1 MRRMIF
7 HRPHEKGAIAVIVA
21 VLFGFGV
28 MTAAAA
34 LTIDVGNINAD
45 RRQLQNGAD
54 AVALAVAQQCA
65 LTGTCTP
72 TDPNLKPLANANA
85 ADNHT
90 SIRRVDGGTPVLP
103 TPDPTYPAICG
114 NATGLFQCQ
123 TAWTQS
129 MSNLQECPSDVPS
142 SANYVRVY
150 TETENSVGNH
160 ILPYSFG
167 AAIAGVG
174 SSGANQQAC
183 ATVIWG
189 PPSGAA
195 APITLSYCE
204 WKAATGYV
212 PATTD
217 PVTGAIITPAVG
229 IYANEPTA
237 GTPGYIALG
246 VGLPVPLP
254 GTAPGIWPTPALQ
267 LPAVPVPGNEIIVGL
282 QGQTTTPN
290 CSSWNGHDVPG
301 GFGYL
306 SSTTLC
312 NMTAAVGGWVQV
324 DTGNSLPVRCDLRP
338 LFNTII
344 YLPVFDCVAT
354 GTSSTP
360 PTVTPPAVYPTVCNR
375 GNGNTSWYHIQG
387 YAKFYLSGYKTGGG
401 PSDEAARTNSLAT
414 PSLPCSGNDRCLS
427 GWFLKGLVEEPPATT
442 TTPGSPSLGAYSIQ
456 LAR

>member
-7 HRPHEKGAIAVIVA
+7 HRPHEKGAVAVIVA

-65 LTGTCTP
+65 RDGTCTP
-72 TDPNLKPLANANA
+72 TATNLKDLANANA
-85 ADNHT
+85 SDNAT
-90 SIRRVDGGTPVLP
+90 SIRRVDAGLPLLAPAGT
-103 TPDPTYPAICG
+103 PAICG
-114 NATGLFQCQ
+114 NATGLFKCDP
-123 TAWTQS
+123 AWVQS
-129 MSNLQECPSDVPS
+129 VSNLQECPSDTAS
-142 SANYVRVY
+142 SVNYVRVY
-150 TETENSVGNH
+150 AETENRAGHN

-174 SSGANQQAC
+174 SGANQQAC
-183 ATVIWG
+183 AAVIWG

-204 WKAATGYV
+204 WAAATGYT

-217 PVTGAIITPAVG
+217 PVTGVITPAVG
-229 IYANEPTA
+229 IYANDP
-237 GTPGYIALG
+237 TPGGPPGY
-246 VGLPVPLP
+246 VP
-254 GTAPGIWPTPALQ
+254 GTGPAPGIWPTPALQ
-267 LPAVPVPGNEIIVGL
+267 LPAAPVPGNEIIVGL
-282 QGQTTTPN
+282 QGTTTTPN

-312 NMTAAVGGWVQV
+312 NMTVAVGGWVQV
-324 DTGNSLPVRCDLRP
+324 DTGSSLSVRCDLRP
-338 LFNTII
+338 LFDTII

-354 GTSSTP
+354 GTSSAP
-360 PTVTPPAVYPTVCNR
+360 PVGTPTVCDR

-401 PSDEAARTNSLAT
+401 PSDEAARANPLAT
-414 PSLPCSGNDRCLS
+414 PSLPCYGNDRCLS
-427 GWFLKGLVEEPPATT
+427 GWFLKGLVKAPPSTT
-442 TTPGSPSLGAYSIQ
+442 STPGSPSLGAYSIQ